1 MNGWGRG
8 VGVGFILGL
17 LLAAVFTRSTAFEMF
32 ARIGTDGRLLLDGRG
47 DESTVGRVRN
57 LPVAVLGEA
66 AFAKRSWLV
75 VTTYDFTLRLQP
87 DVAPALAGA
96 VGSSEVAVTLPGRV
110 RTSNAPRMSE
120 GTALWDTLP
129 EGPLRVQTRTVHWGR
144 LVLTAI
150 IIAALLLLGRGGK
163 SGG

>member
-32 ARIGTDGRLLLDGRG
+32 ARVGTDGRLLLDGRG

-66 AFAKRSWLV
+66 SFAKRSWLV

-96 VGSSEVAVTLPGRV
+96 VGSFEVVVTLPGRA
-110 RTSNAPRMSE
+110 RASIGPHMPA
-120 GTALWDTLP
+120 TLP
-129 EGPLRVQTRTVHWGR
+129 PWARRPQEPLRVQTR
-144 LVLTAI
+144 
-150 IIAALLLLGRGGK
+150 
-163 SGG
+163 

>member
-17 LLAAVFTRSTAFEMF
+17 LLAAGFTRSTALETF
-32 ARIGTDGRLLLDGRG
+32 ARIGTDGRLLLDARG

-66 AFAKRSWLV
+66 SFAKRSWLV

-96 VGSSEVAVTLPGRV
+96 VGSFEVVVTLPGRV
-110 RTSNAPRMSE
+110 RTSNAPRMSA

-129 EGPLRVQTRTVHWGR
+129 AGPLRVPTRAGPRGR
-144 LVLTAI
+144 PVLT
-150 IIAALLLLGRGGK
+150 G
-163 SGG
+163 

>member
-1 MNGWGRG
+1 M
-8 VGVGFILGL
+8 GVGFILGL

-47 DESTVGRVRN
+47 DESTVGRVLN

-66 AFAKRSWLV
+66 SFAKRNWLV
-75 VTTYDFTLRLQP
+75 VTTYDFTLRPRP
-87 DVAPALAGA
+87 DVAPGLAGTA
-96 VGSSEVAVTLPGRV
+96 GSFEVAVTLPGRV
-110 RTSNAPRMSE
+110 RNSNAPRMSE
-120 GTALWDTLP
+120 GTALWDTLL

>member
-17 LLAAVFTRSTAFEMF
+17 LLAAS
-32 ARIGTDGRLLLDGRG
+32 
-47 DESTVGRVRN
+47 
-57 LPVAVLGEA
+57 
-66 AFAKRSWLV
+66 FAKRSWLV

-96 VGSSEVAVTLPGRV
+96 VGSFEVVVTLPGRV
-110 RTSNAPRMSE
+110 RTSNAPRMSA

-129 EGPLRVQTRTVHWGR
+129 AGPLRVQTRAVHWGR

-150 IIAALLLLGRGGK
+150 IIAALLLFGRGGK